1 MNKNSKK
8 EKREKRHRKVRAKI
22 YGTEDRPRLC
32 IFKSNKHIYA
42 QIINDDKGFT
52 LVFASDLEV
61 NPHTKRGQVAEG
73 DKISKASPR
82 YGVGVKDSK
91 KDKKINLAQKVGEL
105 IANKA
110 KDKKITKVVFDRG
123 GFKYHGR
130 VKALADEA
138 RKQGLQF

>member
-1 MNKNSKK
+1 MNKNNKK
-8 EKREKRHRKVRAKI
+8 EHREKRHRKVRAKI
-22 YGTEDRPRLC
+22 SGTEDRPRLC

-42 QIINDDKGFT
+42 QIINDSKGFT

-61 NPHTKRGQVAEG
+61 
-73 DKISKASPR
+73 
-82 YGVGVKDSK
+82 KDSK
-91 KDKKINLAQKVGEL
+91 KDNKVNLAQKVGEL

-110 KDKKITKVVFDRG
+110 KDKKITNVVFDRG

-130 VKALADEA
+130 VKTLADEA

>member
-22 YGTEDRPRLC
+22 HGTENRPRLC
-32 IFKSNKHIYA
+32 IFKSNKHIYT

-61 NPHTKRGQVAEG
+61 
-73 DKISKASPR
+73 
-82 YGVGVKDSK
+82 KDSK
-91 KDKKINLAQKVGEL
+91 KVKKINLAQKVGEL

-130 VKALADEA
+130 VKTLADEA
-138 RKQGLQF
+138 RKKGLQF

>member
-8 EKREKRHRKVRAKI
+8 EQREKRQRKIRAKI
-22 YGTEDRPRLC
+22 YGTKDRPRLC

-52 LVFASDLEV
+52 LVFTSDLEI
-61 NPHTKRGQVAEG
+61 Q
-73 DKISKASPR
+73 
-82 YGVGVKDSK
+82 DSK
-91 KDKKINLAQKVGEL
+91 KDKKIDLAQKVGKL

-130 VKALADEA
+130 IKTLAEEA

>member
-8 EKREKRHRKVRAKI
+8 DQREKRHRRVRAKI
-22 YGTEDRPRLC
+22 YGTKDRPRLC

-52 LVFASDLEV
+52 LVFASDLE
-61 NPHTKRGQVAEG
+61 
-73 DKISKASPR
+73 I
-82 YGVGVKDSK
+82 KDSK

-105 IANKA
+105 IANRA
-110 KDKKITKVVFDRG
+110 KDKKITKILFDRG

-130 VKALADEA
+130 VKTLADEA
-138 RKQGLQF
+138 RKHGLQF

>member
-8 EKREKRHRKVRAKI
+8 DQREKRHRKVRAKI

-61 NPHTKRGQVAEG
+61 
-73 DKISKASPR
+73 
-82 YGVGVKDSK
+82 KDSK
-91 KDKKINLAQKVGEL
+91 KVKKINLAQKVGEL
-105 IANKA
+105 MANKA
-110 KDKKITKVVFDRG
+110 KDKKIMKVVFDRG
-123 GFKYHGR
+123 GFKYHGQ

>member
-8 EKREKRHRKVRAKI
+8 EQREKRHRRVRAKI
-22 YGTEDRPRLC
+22 HGTKDRPRLC

-52 LVFASDLEV
+52 LVFASDLEIK
-61 NPHTKRGQVAEG
+61 N
-73 DKISKASPR
+73 
-82 YGVGVKDSK
+82 SK

-105 IANKA
+105 IANRA
-110 KDKKITKVVFDRG
+110 KDKKITKILFDRG

-130 VKALADEA
+130 VKTLADEA
-138 RKQGLQF
+138 RKHGLQF

>member
-8 EKREKRHRKVRAKI
+8 DQREKRHRKVRAKI
-22 YGTEDRPRLC
+22 HGTEGRPRLC

-61 NPHTKRGQVAEG
+61 
-73 DKISKASPR
+73 
-82 YGVGVKDSK
+82 KDSK

-105 IANKA
+105 ITNKA

>member
-8 EKREKRHRKVRAKI
+8 EQREKRHRKVRAKI
-22 YGTEDRPRLC
+22 YGTKNRPRLC

-52 LVFASDLEV
+52 LVFTSDLE
-61 NPHTKRGQVAEG
+61 
-73 DKISKASPR
+73 
-82 YGVGVKDSK
+82 VKDSK
-91 KDKKINLAQKVGEL
+91 KDKKIDLAQKVGKL

-130 VKALADEA
+130 IKTLADEA